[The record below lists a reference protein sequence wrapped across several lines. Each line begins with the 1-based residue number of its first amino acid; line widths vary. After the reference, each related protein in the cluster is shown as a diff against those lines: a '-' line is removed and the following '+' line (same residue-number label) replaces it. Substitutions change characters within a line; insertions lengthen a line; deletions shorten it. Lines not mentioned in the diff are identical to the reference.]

1 MQIVLPQRPSL
12 SRSLPRPLRG
22 GGLEVLA
29 IAALYLVSEL
39 SRGIARGGA
48 EVAQQH
54 ADTVVR
60 IERGAHAFGEP
71 AVQRAAHHVPGLPT
85 LLGYA
90 YVSLHLV
97 VTAAVLVW
105 VYRNHRP
112 HYRTLRN
119 TLFAANALAVVGY
132 WLFPTAPPRLAAV
145 GIGDTVSGATSI
157 NLTSHLASSFYN
169 PYAAVPSMHIGFALL
184 IGVTVARLARRR
196 VVRAAG
202 ALYPLF
208 VLLVIV
214 ATGNHFFLDAAAGA
228 AVAVI
233 AAAAVAA
240 ARRLAA
246 VATPVVSP
254 YAGSVPGGPSS
265 SMP

>member
-48 EVAQQH
+48 QVAQQH

-97 VTAAVLVW
+97 VTAGVLVW

-132 WLFPTAPPRLAAV
+132 WLFPTAPPRLAGV
-145 GIGDTVSGATSI
+145 GISDTVSGATSV
-157 NLTSHLASSFYN
+157 NLTSRFVSAFYN
-169 PYAAVPSMHIGFALL
+169 EYAAVPSMHIGFAL
-184 IGVTVARLARRR
+184 IAGVTLVTLARSRA
-196 VVRAAG
+196 VRIAA

-208 VLLVIV
+208 VLFVIV
-214 ATGNHFFLDAAAGA
+214 ATGNHFFFDALAGAVVAIVAGA
-228 AVAVI
+228 AI
-233 AAAAVAA
+233 RI
-240 ARRLAA
+240 RRPALR
-246 VATPVVSP
+246 
-254 YAGSVPGGPSS
+254 
-265 SMP
+265 